1 MRNKP
6 MNNILKQEYKN
17 WILKAID
24 YHFPTAKVILFG
36 SYARG
41 DNSVKSDIDLAIDN
55 GSLIRL
61 AEMARA
67 RITLANL
74 PLALDIDIV
83 DLQNIPIELKE
94 IILHEGIIWK
104 E

>member
-1 MRNKP
+1 
-6 MNNILKQEYKN
+6 MNDTLKQEYKN

-24 YHFPTAKVILFG
+24 YHFPTAKVMVFG

-41 DNSVKSDIDLAIDN
+41 DNSIKSDLDLAIDI
-55 GSLIRL
+55 GSSIRL

-67 RITLANL
+67 RVTLANL

-83 DLQNIPIELKE
+83 DMHNIPLELKS
-94 IILHEGIIWK
+94 IILREGIVWK
-104 E
+104 D